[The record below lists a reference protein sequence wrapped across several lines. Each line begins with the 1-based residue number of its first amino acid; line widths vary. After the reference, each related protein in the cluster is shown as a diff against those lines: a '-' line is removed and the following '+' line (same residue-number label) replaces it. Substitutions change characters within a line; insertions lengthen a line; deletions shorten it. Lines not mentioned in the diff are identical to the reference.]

1 MATQEPSEGPR
12 TGSTETAETQTPDE
26 LLAEI
31 RDVAVA
37 YGSHVAI
44 EGVSFSVP
52 AGRRIGLIGPN
63 GGGKTTLFRAMLG
76 ELKPVRGT
84 LEVRTRCG
92 SVPQTQRSRLD
103 YPVNALDVA
112 LMGTLSRLPWWRR
125 PGRAEREQARA
136 ALAEVGMADLAREL
150 FGELSGGQQQRVLIA
165 RALVQDARL
174 LLMDEPF
181 TGVDTTNMELILEL
195 IDRLARDGRAL
206 LVATHDVD
214 QVLEWDEVVCLNHRQ
229 IAFGP
234 PDEVLTPEVLAA
246 TYPGSV
252 VVLSHQG
259 HGVHHDEAGEHTHP

>member
-1 MATQEPSEGPR
+1 MASDRFARATT
-12 TGSTETAETQTPDE
+12 TGSTDERGGRAEI
-26 LLAEI
+26 LAEA
-31 RDVAVA
+31 RDLAVA

-44 EGVSFSVP
+44 EDVSFSVP

-76 ELKPVRGT
+76 ELRPVRGT
-84 LEVRTRCG
+84 LQVSSRCG

-103 YPVNALDVA
+103 YPVTALDVA

-136 ALAEVGMADLAREL
+136 ALAEVGMADLAGEL
-150 FGELSGGQQQRVLIA
+150 FGELSGGQQQRVLVA
-165 RALVQDARL
+165 RALVQEARL
-174 LLMDEPF
+174 LLLDEPF
-181 TGVDTTNMELILEL
+181 TGVDKTNVELILEL
-195 IDRLARDGRAL
+195 IDRLAKDGRAL
-206 LVATHDVD
+206 LIATHDVD

-234 PDEVLTPEVLAA
+234 PGDVLTPEVLAA

-259 HGVHHDEAGEHTHP
+259 HGVHHDEAGKHTHP